1 MSSNWQMEPSN
12 VSILVIDDEAP
23 NLKLLFKMLTS
34 MGYEDITLVQDS
46 RKVIDQYQA
55 KKPDLILLDLN
66 MPHIDGFG
74 ILAQL
79 RALEDPLPPP
89 VIVLTAQTG
98 RDFKLRS
105 LNDGARDFL
114 SKPFDRAELQA
125 RVRNLLDA
133 HMAHCLL
140 HDQKNVLDELVDQ
153 RTAELRHTRLQVIER
168 LGRAAEY
175 RDNETGL
182 HISRMSH
189 YSRVIAEHL
198 GCGRVDCDTIL
209 HASPMHDIGKIGIPD
224 NILLKPGKLTQ
235 EEFEVIKRHP
245 EIGAQLLEGDDST
258 LMTMAREIALT
269 HHEKWDGSGY
279 PQGLSGEKIPLVG
292 RIVAVAD
299 VFDAVTSE
307 RPYKKA
313 WSVEDAVNLI
323 KQGSGSHFDPEVVN
337 SFNSTLSEILTFKE
351 KYRDADSEVA
361 PSQGSHR
368 ES

>member
-1 MSSNWQMEPSN
+1 MNGNWQVDPAE

-23 NLKLLFKMLTS
+23 NLKLLQKMLAS
-34 MGYEDITLVQDS
+34 MGYKDVTLVQDP
-46 RKVIDQYQA
+46 RMVIDHYRS

-79 RALEDPLPPP
+79 QELDDPTLPPI
-89 VIVLTAQTG
+89 IVLTAQTG

-105 LNDGARDFL
+105 LNEGARDFL

-133 HMAHCLL
+133 HMAHRMVY
-140 HDQKNVLDELVDQ
+140 DQKSVLDDLVRQ

-189 YSRVIAEHL
+189 YSRLIALRL
-198 GCGRVDCDTIL
+198 GLSKTECDTIL

-224 NILLKPGKLTQ
+224 IVLLKPGKLTA

-245 EIGAQLLEGDDST
+245 EIGARLLDGDDST
-258 LMTMAREIALT
+258 LMVTARKIALT
-269 HHEKWDGSGY
+269 HHEKWDGTGY
-279 PQGLSGEKIPLVG
+279 PQGLKGEEIPLAG

-299 VFDAVTSE
+299 VFDALTSV
-307 RPYKKA
+307 RPYKRA
-313 WSVEDAVNLI
+313 WSVEDAAALI
-323 KQGSGSHFDPEVVN
+323 RKDAGSHFDPQVVDA
-337 SFNSTLSEILTFKE
+337 FMEALTEILSIKE
-351 KYRDADSEVA
+351 QYRDADPELTPTHLA
-361 PSQGSHR
+361 QT

>member
-1 MSSNWQMEPSN
+1 MINDWQMEPAE

-46 RKVIDQYQA
+46 RTVIEQYQA

-66 MPHIDGFG
+66 MPHVDGFG
-74 ILAQL
+74 VLAKL
-79 RALEDPLPPP
+79 KALNDPLLPP

-133 HMAHCLL
+133 HLAHCLL
-140 HDQKNVLDELVDQ
+140 HNQKNVLDELVHQ

-189 YSRVIAEHL
+189 YSRVIAKHL
-198 GCGRVDCDTIL
+198 GYSKVECDTIL

-224 NILLKPGKLTQ
+224 SILLKPARLTS

-245 EIGAQLLEGDDST
+245 EIGARLLDGDDSS
-258 LMTMAREIALT
+258 LMAMAREIALT

-279 PQGLSGEKIPLVG
+279 PQGLRGEEIPLVG

-313 WSVEDAVNLI
+313 WSVEDAINLI

-337 SFNSTLSEILTFKE
+337 AFIATLTEILTFKE
-351 KYRDADSEVA
+351 KYRDVNSEA
-361 PSQGSHR
+361 PLSPNVHR
-368 ES
+368 EL